1 MSNII
6 RCVQMDKQQA
16 EFLRIKIPEFRK
28 LKPGFLETDL
38 FIDVL
43 LEEYDEIWPLR
54 EFLWPGFDEE
64 KDVPITYPMAVQLCR
79 ALAKRR
85 VVCARARA
93 LHLLTHDDRKSSVSS
108 CGKCDVSSSVSSK
121 RQE

>member
-85 VVCARARA
+85 VVCARAQA